1 MLNLNLERPLVFFD
15 LETTGVNFQTDRI
28 VEIAVVKVMPDG
40 SRQVK
45 TRRVNPEMPI
55 PPEASAVHG
64 IYDKDVENEPTFK
77 DISKNLYIYL
87 ENCDLAGYNL
97 IKFDVPMLVAEFK
110 RVGLD
115 FDVSSRR
122 IIDAF
127 VIFRKMFP
135 RTLTGAYRYYC
146 DKDLEGAHGAEAD
159 TLATLEVLA
168 AQVDKYDEVPKDLDA
183 LHDFCD
189 ETDPD
194 ALDSTGKFK
203 WSGNEVVVN
212 FGKNSGTP
220 LRQIAV
226 DNPGFL
232 RWMMRADFADDAKD
246 IAQNAMSGIFPEKKS
261 E

>member
-1 MLNLNLERPLVFFD
+1 MLKLNLERPLVVFD
-15 LETTGVNFQTDRI
+15 LETTGVNFQSDKI
-28 VEIAVVKVMPDG
+28 VEISVIKVMPDG
-40 SRQVK
+40 TQQIK
-45 TRRVNPEMPI
+45 TRRINPEMPI
-55 PPEASAVHG
+55 PAEASAIHG

-77 DISKNLYIYL
+77 DISKNLYLYL
-87 ENCDLAGYNL
+87 EDCDLSGYNL

-115 FDVSSRR
+115 FEVKSRR
-122 IIDAF
+122 LIDAF

-135 RTLTGAYRYYC
+135 RSLTGAYKFFC
-146 DKDLEGAHGAEAD
+146 GKELEGAHGAEAD

-168 AQVDKYDEVPKDLDA
+168 AQLDKYDELPKSMDE

-194 ALDSTGKFK
+194 AVDSTGKFK
-203 WSGNEVVVN
+203 WVGENVVVN
-212 FGKNSGTP
+212 FGKNSGTA
-220 LRQIAV
+220 LRTIAV
-226 DNPGFL
+226 NNPGFL
-232 RWMMRADFADDAKD
+232 RWMMRGDFAEDAKN